1 MVGGN
6 RAPSSD
12 LGDPCSHRGVYVF
25 LNVCLLTQE
34 SEQLRLTT
42 FEIYESVLAKVSRMS
57 LVFPL
62 RHQVLSLLMLL
73 VFHLKDVNAAVVEVR
88 SWTMEPGI
96 QCSLEVNAEHG
107 KPLDRAVAGLCDTEG
122 ARH

>member
-12 LGDPCSHRGVYVF
+12 LGDPCSHRGVCVF

-88 SWTMEPGI
+88 SRTMEPGI